1 MHISGGL
8 DLFFIRVL
16 PSTPKTGKNLSL
28 SLPKTKLLK
37 ISLSLSTPRKISL
50 SLSTRTNPR
59 LMEKRSDRPH
69 RKPCQQF
76 TYGYVR
82 KSYIH

>member
-16 PSTPKTGKNLSL
+16 PSTQNKIVKNLSL
-28 SLPKTKLLK
+28 SLNPKKDL
-37 ISLSLSTPRKISL
+37 SL

-59 LMEKRSDRPH
+59 LMEKRSDRSSSQTLSAVH
-69 RKPCQQF
+69 LRVVVF
-76 TYGYVR
+76 
-82 KSYIH
+82 